1 MPQLDGGAS
10 DGEVEAMEATIH
22 SLDASLDTSLDTTAE
37 EPDLAASMEAV
48 KIRVGVNK
56 GFLPIF

>member
-22 SLDASLDTSLDTTAE
+22 SLDTNLDTTAE